1 MWKKCEC
8 LNNSQLHN
16 IIFLELEGLAAAVY
30 SQDKCPTASCHPQLG
45 DLMVGRGGRLSATS
59 TCGLDGPQNYCII
72 GHLEDE
78 KKCFSCDSRQPYN
91 RYTNPRSHRIENV
104 ITTFDPERRMKWWQ
118 SENGVHEVS
127 IQLDL
132 ETVFQFSH
140 LVLTFKSFRPS
151 AMLVERSKDNGRTW
165 TVFRYFAEDCGSSF
179 PGVPVGA
186 GSSVGDVVCDTRYSG
201 AEPSTGGE
209 VVLKALDPTFQINDL
224 YSPEIQELITMTNL
238 RVNFTRLLTLGDTLL
253 GRRRRNP
260 QDKYYYALYE
270 MVVRGTCF
278 CNGHASQCVP
288 VDSPR
293 GDVVAEPGMV
303 HGRCVC
309 QHNTAG
315 SNCERC
321 RDLYND
327 SPWRPAGH
335 SDPHPCKKCNCNGH
349 SERCHFDMA
358 RYISTGEVSGG
369 VCDECGNN
377 RVGVHCERCRPFY
390 YRDPR
395 RVQND
400 PDACVPCDCDPVGS
414 LVGGPCDPGTGHCV
428 CKRHVEGDRCDRC
441 RHGFYGL
448 SRENPDGCTACR
460 CNPLGSVETPYP
472 CDPVTGQCF
481 CKPFATG
488 PMCDRC
494 VSGYWGLGN
503 TVHSCLQCDCD
514 IGGSQDSR
522 CNPLDGQCP
531 CRPNIVGPR
540 CKDPALGYFLAPLDF
555 YLYEAELAA
564 PLQGSAQ
571 SLVGG
576 VHPNQDSNPKP
587 TREQDLT
594 KPAVPP
600 CQPAPQVNPTGLPR
614 CEQFFR
620 DRGYDFQFRD
630 GKFVLTKRRVRK
642 RRQEQTSIP
651 LYPGSPLQIIPRQR
665 IPGQPVTWTGPGFV
679 RVQHGA
685 GLRFTVNNLP
695 VALDYYLV
703 LRYEPESSDTWT
715 AKVKVIPRTST
726 AKRRCANDPADTAV
740 TLPGSSRMALL
751 ETPICLEDDALYYVD
766 TIFEKQGNLDPK
778 HSSHILIDSMG
789 LIPRM
794 ESLPSFCSETKLE
807 EFERYRCLEVA
818 SQLGPRI
825 LPEVCKDLI
834 VSMSALIHNG
844 AVACRCN
851 LIGSYSQSC
860 SKFGGQC
867 NCKPNVI
874 SRCCDTC
881 APNTFGFGPNGCKP
895 CNCDPRG
902 SFLEMCD
909 QASGQC
915 ACRPEV
921 SGQRCDR
928 CRPGYFGFP
937 LCRPCQCNGLADLC
951 DPVSGACVDCRDHAA
966 GPHCDRCV
974 DGYYSNLALGEPCQ
988 PCLCPDT
995 KASGRFFARSCS
1007 KDPNSLHVLCHC
1019 EPGHSGPR
1027 CDVCSS
1033 GFYGNLALPEARC
1046 QECQCN
1052 NNTDPQDRD
1061 SCDPVTGTCLRCLH
1075 HTYGSACESC
1085 EPGYYGNALAHNCRE
1100 CRCDPRGT
1108 EINMCSPGGS
1118 CLCQQ
1123 SSGQCPCQPG
1133 VAGISCD
1140 ECQQGFWGFASEAG
1154 CQPCDCHP
1162 SQSLSDQCDKVTG
1175 QCPCHL
1181 EFGGRHCDEC
1191 GENFFQTPDLQCISC
1206 DCNVDGTARPSCDH
1220 HTGECLCRPGV
1231 AGSLCSECA
1240 PGHGPPFPDCA
1251 ICHDCWNLWA
1261 ENVTMLQGQVERIS
1275 AVVKQQDPQL
1285 HPSYSPW
1292 LNKLDMTEKLYE
1304 QIKYGCL
1311 SLPSLQIETFRDA
1324 IDPHIIFDTSP
1335 LLNTH
1340 IDNIRNEFHKLLGKL
1355 EKVKPNEYGDLK
1367 ALRKIRKYHAEV
1379 KEAEEQCKDAKA
1391 MLAASRQKRKEA
1403 KDKLDSRLVEDW
1415 DALERKVKAL
1425 NVTNLY
1431 EEVSMNPL
1439 DSRTPKTF
1447 LLYLQIQEAK
1457 KKSQDTKSKA
1467 EELKKKIDRNLE
1479 KFEREKNNTKDLIK
1493 QVKDFLTDEMV
1504 KPEDIEMVATAVLAI
1519 QLPSSPEEI
1528 RDLINKIRSILVNST
1543 KLLEDL
1549 ERLRED
1555 ARTAQD
1561 LLQRAK
1567 EVQNKTRSIDVSRIK
1582 KALKDAEDIQ
1592 DNVSRN
1598 DANLDLILKNTS
1610 QMNAKLNDTETVLN
1624 VSRIK
1629 DLVEQV
1635 EVLKNKTE
1643 MNRLQGQEAKAAADL
1658 ALKNATLLDEVN
1670 TLFQELEKKKDN
1682 GTKELVDERLKNIMM
1697 EAENIAKEVKDKM
1710 TQIEDLETK
1719 IVQLLRVKNE
1729 KAVEVD
1735 ELLQKADDIRKEL
1748 TDRAVAYAKC

>member
-1 MWKKCEC
+1 
-8 LNNSQLHN
+8 
-16 IIFLELEGLAAAVY
+16 
-30 SQDKCPTASCHPQLG
+30 
-45 DLMVGRGGRLSATS
+45 MVGRGGRLSATS

-514 IGGSQDSR
+514 IEYSDM

-555 YLYEAELAA
+555 YLYEAELA
-564 PLQGSAQ
+564 
-571 SLVGG
+571 
-576 VHPNQDSNPKP
+576 
-587 TREQDLT
+587 
-594 KPAVPP
+594 
-600 CQPAPQVNPTGLPR
+600 
-614 CEQFFR
+614 
-620 DRGYDFQFRD
+620 
-630 GKFVLTKRRVRK
+630 
-642 RRQEQTSIP
+642 
-651 LYPGSPLQIIPRQR
+651 R

-703 LRYEPESSDTWT
+703 LRYEPEVGVAAPVRPLS
-715 AKVKVIPRTST
+715 
-726 AKRRCANDPADTAV
+726 
-740 TLPGSSRMALL
+740 
-751 ETPICLEDDALYYVD
+751 
-766 TIFEKQGNLDPK
+766 PK
-778 HSSHILIDSMG
+778 
-789 LIPRM
+789 
-794 ESLPSFCSETKLE
+794 
-807 EFERYRCLEVA
+807 FERYRCLEVA

-1292 LNKLDMTEKLYE
+1292 LNKLDAMLDNIRSLIRDPTAETEMTEKLYE

-1311 SLPSLQIETFRDA
+1311 SLGPAEDQEVPCGGQGSRGAVQRCE
-1324 IDPHIIFDTSP
+1324 
-1335 LLNTH
+1335 
-1340 IDNIRNEFHKLLGKL
+1340 G
-1355 EKVKPNEYGDLK
+1355 
-1367 ALRKIRKYHAEV
+1367 HAGRIQ
-1379 KEAEEQCKDAKA
+1379 AEEEGGK
-1391 MLAASRQKRKEA
+1391 RQIGQPACGGLGRSGEEGEGPEF
-1403 KDKLDSRLVEDW
+1403 DY
-1415 DALERKVKAL
+1415 KVL
-1425 NVTNLY
+1425 
-1431 EEVSMNPL
+1431 P
-1439 DSRTPKTF
+1439 
-1447 LLYLQIQEAK
+1447 
-1457 KKSQDTKSKA
+1457 
-1467 EELKKKIDRNLE
+1467 
-1479 KFEREKNNTKDLIK
+1479 
-1493 QVKDFLTDEMV
+1493 TDEMV

-1567 EVQNKTRSIDVSRIK
+1567 EVQYEPSCTRNLFTYK
-1582 KALKDAEDIQ
+1582 PELPHTDIRTHPLIAQ
-1592 DNVSRN
+1592 CRN

-1643 MNRLQGQEAKAAADL
+1643 MNRLQGQEAKAAKQD
-1658 ALKNATLLDEVN
+1658 ATLPSCPV
-1670 TLFQELEKKKDN
+1670 
-1682 GTKELVDERLKNIMM
+1682 
-1697 EAENIAKEVKDKM
+1697 
-1710 TQIEDLETK
+1710 
-1719 IVQLLRVKNE
+1719 LRPG
-1729 KAVEVD
+1729 A
-1735 ELLQKADDIRKEL
+1735 Q
-1748 TDRAVAYAKC
+1748 